1 MGSSIPTPKLIT
13 PNWLKVERATIFF
26 TSISNKALNLAI
38 IFIIPPIKN
47 RKLDPLQVKIL
58 KNDELL

>member
-1 MGSSIPTPKLIT
+1 MGALYLSLGLLSLID
-13 PNWLKVERATIFF
+13 LKWKEQQFF
-26 TSISNKALNLAI
+26 TYISNKALNLAI

-58 KNDELL
+58 KK